1 MKTLL
6 HIKDLNVAFNTS
18 VERVSAVN
26 TVSLKI
32 FPGETLALV
41 GETGCGKSVL
51 ANAILK
57 LLPDNADYHGRI
69 LYQGRNLLELS
80 EKELVRIREQEISIV
95 LQNPSLALNPLYT
108 VGHQIAE
115 PLRIHKKL
123 KKTLALRLAIK
134 LLEKMKFLAPE
145 KQSQMYP
152 FQFSGG
158 MNQRVMIAMSGV
170 LQPTLLIADEPT
182 KGLDNALQQEVI
194 EELELVK
201 TLNHSSLLLITHDVK
216 LARTIADRIAIM
228 YAGEIMEIAQT
239 RDFFSRP
246 LHPYAEAFLQSLPEN
261 GFQPIPGSSPEMTNL
276 PKGCKFHPRCSQKR
290 AICPL
295 KNPEMISYQGRWIK
309 CLLYS

>member
-1 MKTLL
+1 MKALL
-6 HIKDLNVAFNTS
+6 HIEDLSVGFNTS
-18 VERVSAVN
+18 VGKVAAVN
-26 TVSLKI
+26 TVSLEI

-51 ANAILK
+51 ASAILK
-57 LLPDNADYHGRI
+57 LIPNTATYQGQI

-80 EKELVRIREQEISIV
+80 EKELASIREQEMSIV

-108 VGHQIAE
+108 IGHQIAE
-115 PLRIHKKL
+115 PLRIHQKL
-123 KKTLALRLAIK
+123 KKTPALRLATT
-134 LLEKMKFLAPE
+134 LLEKMKFPAPK

-158 MNQRVMIAMSGV
+158 MNQRVMIAMSVV
-170 LQPTLLIADEPT
+170 LHPKLLIADEPT
-182 KGLDNALQQEVI
+182 KGLDRPLQREVL

-201 TLNHSSLLLITHDVK
+201 TLNHSALLLITHDVK

-228 YAGEIMEIAQT
+228 YAGEILEIAHPH
-239 RDFFSRP
+239 DFFSRP
-246 LHPYAEAFLQSLPEN
+246 LHPYTQAFLQSLPEN

-276 PKGCKFHPRCSQKR
+276 PKGCPFHPRCSHKR
-290 AICPL
+290 AICTF
-295 KNPEMISYQGRWIK
+295 KNPEMISFQGRWIK

>member
-6 HIKDLNVAFNTS
+6 HIEGLNVGFNTS
-18 VERVSAVN
+18 GGRVSAVN
-26 TVSLKI
+26 MISLDL

-51 ANAILK
+51 AGAILK
-57 LLPDNADYHGRI
+57 LLPENATCQGQI

-80 EKELVRIREQEISIV
+80 EKELASIREQEISIV

-108 VGHQIAE
+108 IRHQIAE
-115 PLRIHKKL
+115 PLRIHKNL
-123 KKTLALRLAIK
+123 KKSPALKLATA
-134 LLEKMKFLAPE
+134 LLEKMKFPAPE
-145 KQSQMYP
+145 RQSQMYP

-158 MNQRVMIAMSGV
+158 MNQRVMIAMSVV
-170 LQPTLLIADEPT
+170 LHPKLLIADEPT
-182 KGLDNALQQEVI
+182 KGLDSALQREVL

-201 TLNHSSLLLITHDVK
+201 ALNHSSLLLITHDVK

-239 RDFFSRP
+239 RDFFSCP
-246 LHPYAEAFLQSLPEN
+246 LHPYTQAFLQSLPEN

-276 PKGCKFHPRCSQKR
+276 PKGCPFHPRCSQKQ
-290 AICPL
+290 ALCSF
-295 KNPEMISYQGRWIK
+295 KNPEIISFQGRRIK